1 MRYVL
6 LVLLLV
12 LFGYSLALVLQN
24 STALPVDL
32 LFTQVPAMRL
42 GLLLLITLALGIV
55 AGLLLGVQIFR
66 VFQTNWEIK
75 RLRKDIDYLRKEQIQ
90 AAQLA
95 AAEVAA
101 ANTRHEKTVSDVYS
115 EDRPSTPL

>member
-24 STALPVDL
+24 STELPVDL
-32 LFTQVPAMRL
+32 LFAQIPAMRL

-55 AGLLLGVQIFR
+55 AGLLLGIQIFR
-66 VFQTNWEIK
+66 VFQTNWEVK
-75 RLRKDIDYLRKEQIQ
+75 RLRKDIDHLRKEQIQ
-90 AAQLA
+90 IAQSA
-95 AAEVAA
+95 AAEAA
-101 ANTRHEKTVSDVYS
+101 ANTRHEKTVADVYPG
-115 EDRPSTPL
+115 DKPSTQF